1 MRLKLK
7 AGILSLAF
15 LMFSFVL
22 TSCLEEP
29 TIDPVTKP
37 FSVAR
42 VVNISSNVLTMRIT
56 IDDVPTLDGLTSP
69 SASDYF
75 DIKSG
80 KRRFKVYNAAG
91 DLLFN
96 KEIEMISFDRT
107 TVVFTGTYST
117 NELENTFANFE
128 VPEGEVYVSSQ
139 PDAGMANLYFVHAS
153 AAFDTLNS
161 IDYNLGLNYLPTGD
175 TVSVDTALVTGLKFG
190 ETESVGNVVPGVY
203 SNIISVA
210 AENPVQYSD
219 TLNLGAINAGFRYYI
234 FLYGKPND
242 LSYFK
247 NEVVP
252 PPIRS
257 RDR

>member
-7 AGILSLAF
+7 AGILSLAL
-15 LMFSFVL
+15 LMFSFVIS
-22 TSCLEEP
+22 SCVEEP

-42 VVNISSNVLTMRIT
+42 VVNLSSNVLTMRIT

-75 DIKSG
+75 DIQSG

-96 KEIEMISFDRT
+96 KEIEIISFDRT
-107 TVVFTGTYST
+107 TIVFTGTYST
-117 NELENTFANFE
+117 NELENTFYNFE

-139 PDAGMANLYFVHAS
+139 PEAGKAHLYFVHAS
-153 AAFDTLNS
+153 TAFDTLNS
-161 IDYNLGLNYLPTGD
+161 IDYNLALNYLPTGD
-175 TVSVDTALVTGLKFG
+175 SVSVDTALVDGLKLG
-190 ETESVGNVVPGVY
+190 EIESMGNVVPGAY
-203 SNIISVA
+203 LNIISVLA
-210 AENPVQYSD
+210 ASPVQYND
-219 TLNLGAINAGFRYYI
+219 TLNLGLINAGFRYYI

>member
-15 LMFSFVL
+15 LMFSFVI
-22 TSCLEEP
+22 TSCVEEP

-42 VVNISSNVLTMRIT
+42 VVNLSSNVLTMRIT
-56 IDDVPTLDGLTSP
+56 IDDVPTLDGLASP

-96 KEIEMISFDRT
+96 KEIEIISYDRT
-107 TVVFTGTYST
+107 TIVFTGTYST

-139 PDAGMANLYFVHAS
+139 PDAGMAHLYFVHAS
-153 AAFDTLNS
+153 AAFDTLSS
-161 IDYNLGLNYLPTGD
+161 IDYNLGLNYLPAGD
-175 TVSVDTALVTGLKFG
+175 TVSVDTAFVKILKFG
-190 ETESVGNVVPGVY
+190 ETLSVGNVVPGVY
-203 SNIISVA
+203 SNIISTA
-210 AENPVQYSD
+210 AASAVQYKD
-219 TLNLGAINAGFRYYI
+219 TLSLGSINAGFRFYI

-257 RDR
+257 RD